1 MKKKLI
7 LSSILILIFLFTVSY
22 GVTISFTFKD
32 LLYDPRAMGVA
43 GAMTAL
49 ADSPTSAIYNP
60 ALMGEYS
67 RLTLKTGFGL
77 APISNVQS
85 FIDLYNKLNSGTE
98 PPNGDINTYLS
109 FAGYLHLGISK
120 LGITLFGDSDIDVNF
135 HKYTSNDPNQDLIAD
150 VNISAT
156 ATPNLNGALTIAI
169 PAIDLLGLKLN
180 LGTNVRLNNT
190 RYYSYNESVHVT
202 QTGVAE
208 AETDNT
214 PNDNDIRKKEYY
226 STDEKYISID
236 LGAYMRFSPFVAV
249 GIFAKDA
256 YSIPLEGK
264 VIYGYG
270 DGYYRY
276 YNGKLDYQKY
286 TSYETSNPIEVT
298 LPTMSLKAGAF
309 IKVPVLS
316 TRIAVGAD
324 LDNNLS
330 PTMYRIGVE
339 QPVLMVAVLRGG
351 AILDTQFNPKL
362 YTAGFGVNLLLL
374 QADLGVAFDP
384 QDLTMP
390 QALSISGSFKF

>member
-7 LSSILILIFLFTVSY
+7 LSSILILILLFTVSY
-22 GVTISFTFKD
+22 GVTTSFAFKD

-85 FIDLYNKLNSGTE
+85 FIDLYNMLKSGTK
-98 PPNGDINTYLS
+98 PPDGDISTYLS

-120 LGITLFGDSDIDVNF
+120 LGITLFGDSDIDVKF
-135 HKYTSNDPNQDLIAD
+135 HKYTSNDSSQDLIAD
-150 VNISAT
+150 VKFSAT

-169 PAIDLLGLKLN
+169 PAINLLGLKLN

-202 QTGVAE
+202 QSGVVLA
-208 AETDNT
+208 ASGK
-214 PNDNDIRKKEYY
+214 PNDNDISKKEYY
-226 STDEKYISID
+226 SIDEKYISID

-264 VIYGYG
+264 EIYGYG
-270 DGYYRY
+270 DGYYDS
-276 YNGKLDYQKY
+276 NGKYYEY
-286 TSYETSNPIEVT
+286 TPYSETSNPIEVT

-316 TRIAVGAD
+316 TRIAAGAD

-351 AILDTQFNPKL
+351 AILDTQFNPQL

>member
-7 LSSILILIFLFTVSY
+7 LSSILILILLFTVSY
-22 GVTISFTFKD
+22 GVTTSFAFKD

-49 ADSPTSAIYNP
+49 TDSQTSAIYNP

-85 FIDLYNKLNSGTE
+85 FIDLYNMLNSGTE
-98 PPNGDINTYLS
+98 PPNGDFNTYLS

-135 HKYTSNDPNQDLIAD
+135 HKYTSNDSCQDLISD
-150 VNISAT
+150 INIT
-156 ATPNLNGALTIAI
+156 AAAIPNLNGALTIAI

-202 QTGVAE
+202 QTGVTE
-208 AETDNT
+208 AEIHNR
-214 PNDNDIRKKEYY
+214 PNNNDIHKKVYY

-264 VIYGYG
+264 EIYGYG
-270 DGYYRY
+270 DGYYDS
-276 YNGKLDYQKY
+276 NGNYHENTPY
-286 TSYETSNPIEVT
+286 YETSNPIDEVT

-316 TRIAVGAD
+316 IGIAVGAD

-339 QPVLMVAVLRGG
+339 KPILMVAVLRGG

-374 QADLGVAFDP
+374 QADLGIAFDP

>member
-22 GVTISFTFKD
+22 GVTTSFAFKD

-85 FIDLYNKLNSGTE
+85 FIDLYNMLNIGTE
-98 PPNGDINTYLS
+98 PPNGDFNTYLS

-135 HKYTSNDPNQDLIAD
+135 QKYTSNDSSQDLIAN
-150 VNISAT
+150 VKFSAT

-190 RYYSYNESVHVT
+190 RYYSYNESVYVT
-202 QTGVAE
+202 QSGVVVAE
-208 AETDNT
+208 SSGV
-214 PNDNDIRKKEYY
+214 PNDNDIHKKEYY
-226 STDEKYISID
+226 STDKKYISID

-264 VIYGYG
+264 EIYGYG
-270 DGYYRY
+270 NGYYDSNGNY
-276 YNGKLDYQKY
+276 YEY
-286 TSYETSNPIEVT
+286 TPYSETSNPIEVT

-351 AILDTQFNPKL
+351 AILDTQFNPQL
-362 YTAGFGVNLLLL
+362 YTAGFGINLLLL

>member
-7 LSSILILIFLFTVSY
+7 LSSILILILLFTISY
-22 GVTISFTFKD
+22 GVTTSFAFKD

-49 ADSPTSAIYNP
+49 TDSQTSAIYNP

-67 RLTLKTGFGL
+67 RLTLKAGFGL
-77 APISNVQS
+77 APISNVLQS
-85 FIDLYNKLNSGTE
+85 FIDLYNMLNSGTE
-98 PPNGDINTYLS
+98 PPNGDFNTYLS

-135 HKYTSNDPNQDLIAD
+135 HKYTSNDSCQDLISD
-150 VNISAT
+150 INIT
-156 ATPNLNGALTIAI
+156 AAAIPNLNGALTIAI

-202 QTGVAE
+202 QTGVTE
-208 AETDNT
+208 AEIHNR
-214 PNDNDIRKKEYY
+214 PNNNDIRKKEYY

-264 VIYGYG
+264 KIYGYG
-270 DGYYRY
+270 NGYYDS
-276 YNGKLDYQKY
+276 NGKYHEY
-286 TSYETSNPIEVT
+286 IPYYETSNPLEVT

-339 QPVLMVAVLRGG
+339 KPILMVAVLRGG
-351 AILDTQFNPKL
+351 AILDTQFNPQL

-374 QADLGVAFDP
+374 QADLGIAFDP

>member
-7 LSSILILIFLFTVSY
+7 LSSILILILLFTVSY
-22 GVTISFTFKD
+22 GVTTSFAFKD

-67 RLTLKTGFGL
+67 RLTLKSGFGL

-85 FIDLYNKLNSGTE
+85 FIDLYNMLISGTE
-98 PPNGDINTYLS
+98 PPDGDFNTYLS
-109 FAGYLHLGISK
+109 LAGYLHLGISK
-120 LGITLFGDSDIDVNF
+120 LGITLFGDCDIDVNF
-135 HKYTSNDPNQDLIAD
+135 HKYTSNDSTQDLQAD
-150 VNISAT
+150 VKFSGT

-202 QTGVAE
+202 QTGVA
-208 AETDNT
+208 ASVK
-214 PNDNDIRKKEYY
+214 PNDNDIRKKEYN

-264 VIYGYG
+264 EIYGYG
-270 DGYYRY
+270 DGYYDS
-276 YNGKLDYQKY
+276 NGNYHESTPY
-286 TSYETSNPIEVT
+286 SETSNPIEVT
-298 LPTMSLKAGAF
+298 LPTMSIKAGAF